1 MRKLFDVCKCRH
13 LCDTCI
19 SHVNAS
25 QKWSMFFCRT
35 AKVLVLQERYE
46 MFNRLGRHHRITQ
59 SIGVHVLTGNP
70 TPRPSFHE

>member
-1 MRKLFDVCKCRH
+1 
-13 LCDTCI
+13 
-19 SHVNAS
+19 
-25 QKWSMFFCRT
+25 MFFCRT